1 MISKERGNILR
12 MKMHIKHFFRF
23 VFNLYYDGFVNMRVG
38 KTLWILIAV
47 KLFVM
52 FAIIKWLFFPD
63 VLQEYFSTDA
73 QRSQYIL
80 HQLTKDTDNGTR

>member
-1 MISKERGNILR
+1 
-12 MKMHIKHFFRF
+12 MKTYIKNFFRF
-23 VFNLYYDGFVNMRVG
+23 VFYLYYDGFVNMRVG

-52 FAIIKWLFFPD
+52 FAIVKWLFFPNI
-63 VLQEYFSTDA
+63 LQENFSTDA

-80 HQLTKDTDNGTR
+80 QQLTKDTHHGTH

>member
-1 MISKERGNILR
+1 
-12 MKMHIKHFFRF
+12 MKTHITNFFRS
-23 VFNLYYDGFVNMRVG
+23 VFYLYYDGFVNMRVG

-52 FAIIKWLFFPD
+52 FAIIKWLFFPNI
-63 VLQEYFSTDA
+63 LQENFTTDT

-80 HQLTKDTDNGTR
+80 QQLTKDK

>member
-1 MISKERGNILR
+1 
-12 MKMHIKHFFRF
+12 MKTKITQFFKS
-23 VFNLYYDGFVNMRVG
+23 VFNLYYDGFVNMKVG
-38 KTLWILIAV
+38 KTLWLLIII

-63 VLQEYFSTDA
+63 VLQEKFQTDE

-80 HQLTKDTDNGTR
+80 NKLTKENKPHGTY

>member
-1 MISKERGNILR
+1 
-12 MKMHIKHFFRF
+12 MKTHITNFFRS
-23 VFNLYYDGFVNMRVG
+23 VFYLYYDGFVNMRVG

-52 FAIIKWLFFPD
+52 FAIVKWLFFPNI
-63 VLQEYFSTDA
+63 LQENFKTDT

-80 HQLTKDTDNGTR
+80 QQLTKEK